1 MKNEER
7 VDQVARDTSPYEL
20 DGKPELKKAIPLG
33 MQHVL
38 AMFVGNITVPIIIA
52 GILSFTIAQQTLLI
66 QSAMLVA
73 GIATMVQLYPI
84 GRVGARLPLVMGTSF
99 GFLPT
104 SIAIGSQF
112 GISGIFG
119 AQFVGGFFCAFLGMY
134 LKHIRKYFPPL
145 VTGTVLLTIGLSL
158 LPTGIQHMAGGAG
171 AADFG
176 SFTNL
181 AVSGIVLAT
190 IVGFKQFAKG
200 LPSMAAI
207 LIGIIVGYIIAIPL
221 GLVDFAPIAE
231 AGWISFPRPLQFGI
245 SFHWEAIAAM
255 LIMYIVTTVETVGD
269 ISGVTAGGAG
279 REATDKEL
287 SGGIIAN
294 GLGSSFAS
302 LFNALPNTSFS
313 QNVGL
318 ISITG
323 VMSRFVVAIGAV
335 FLIAAG
341 LVPKLGALFVT
352 VPSSVLGGA
361 TIIMFGS
368 IAVTGITL
376 INKEKMTQRNILIVG
391 LALSLGW
398 GLSSVPEV
406 LSNFPESVNLIFG
419 GSGIVVACLVSLVLN
434 ILLPESKEDKKVEAK
449 EVKAKE
455 SLINSLQ

>member
-1 MKNEER
+1 MKSEEK

-20 DGKPELKKAIPLG
+20 DGKPELKEAIPLG

-52 GILSFTIAQQTLLI
+52 GILSFTIAQETLLI

-73 GIATMVQLYPI
+73 GITTMVQLYPI

-181 AVSGIVLAT
+181 AVSGIVLTT

-221 GLVDFAPIAE
+221 GMVDFAPIAQ

-323 VMSRFVVAIGAV
+323 VMSRFVVAIGAI

-434 ILLPESKEDKKVEAK
+434 VLLPESKEDKKVKAK
-449 EVKAKE
+449 EVKA
-455 SLINSLQ
+455 